1 VLTIEQIRKVAQ
13 QSGARDIGKVET
25 DIILTFL
32 LQLFHEKTVTD
43 HVAFK
48 GGTMLRKMIF
58 GPRGRYSTDLDFTRC
73 TDISDEGIM
82 ELMLDAL
89 SQPYHGLSFRF
100 DRDKD
105 WYFTDRSLAA
115 NPVCAHAG
123 NERGV
128 KIKLEVSLREKPILP
143 VRALPQLAQD
153 YFKLL
158 PFKPADIPSLVFE
171 EVLSEKVRAASQ
183 RSKVRDLHDLSE
195 AAGREFNRELL
206 RSLAV
211 IKLWESDQSN
221 LDYATFVAKVE
232 GGKDYDLGDLTN
244 LLRRDQRPNLNEM
257 IRRAKDG
264 FRFLEQLTDLEQ
276 TITEDAH
283 RVRKD
288 DVMQLKAKAATRK
301 EQS

>member
-13 QSGARDIGKVET
+13 QSGARDISKVET

-32 LQLFHEKTVTD
+32 LQLFIEKQVTN

-48 GGTMLRKMIF
+48 GGTMMRKMIF
-58 GPRGRYSTDLDFTRC
+58 GPRGRYSTDLDFTRR
-73 TDISDEGIM
+73 TDITDEGIM
-82 ELMLDAL
+82 EMMLDAL
-89 SQPYHGLSFRF
+89 SQPYHGLTFRL

-128 KIKLEVSLREKPILP
+128 KIKLEVSLREQP
-143 VRALPQLAQD
+143 VLSVQALPQLAQD

-158 PFKPADIPSLVFE
+158 PFTPADIPSLVYE
-171 EVLSEKVRAASQ
+171 EVVSEKIRAASQ

-195 AAGREFNRELL
+195 VAGREFDRDLL

-211 IKLWESDQSN
+211 IKLWESDQDN
-221 LDYATFVAKVE
+221 LDYAKFVAQVE

-244 LLRRDQRPNLNEM
+244 LLRKDQRPNLNDM

-264 FRFLEQLTDLEQ
+264 FRFLEQLTDLERTVTQ
-276 TITEDAH
+276 DAQ
-283 RVRKD
+283 RSRKGE
-288 DVMQLKAKAATRK
+288 VAQLRAEAVKRK
-301 EQS
+301 G